1 MEITKEICNQKN
13 ELLSFFRNDVNEKY
27 DVLEQ
32 LNTGIDRKKWADA
45 INKTVIALKDSLVDQ
60 LSFTAYHEK
69 WETTILLE
77 CVLMVNYVCY
87 VVMLETRNRVW
98 KYDYMSFSRRIGE
111 LWEPFCKLCFYYP
124 INKISLYV
132 PPVFETVKNEQI
144 KEFKDIIETLSLSP
158 DKQSN
163 ILDRYNRLWSII
175 TSGEI
180 DLTSDLH
187 FSDGT
192 TKYVVDFKSGFG
204 SNEKGN
210 TNRLLMIG
218 EIYKILQSDY
228 KCLIFVRSNDNNH
241 YLQTL
246 KNSGIWETF
255 TGSDT
260 YKQILN
266 YSGYDIEKWIKNN
279 IDWFNDFC
287 PEMTQHIKD
296 NKLETYLIW

>member
-1 MEITKEICNQKN
+1 MDITKEIRIQKK
-13 ELLSFFRNDVNEKY
+13 ELLSFFRSEVNKKYGELEKQNPGLDY
-27 DVLEQ
+27 
-32 LNTGIDRKKWADA
+32 KKKADA
-45 INKTVIALKDSLVDQ
+45 INKIVIALKDSIVNQ
-60 LSFTAYHEK
+60 LSFTANLEQ

-98 KYDYMSFSRRIGE
+98 KYDYMAFSRRIGE
-111 LWEPFCKLCFYYP
+111 LWEPFCKLCFFYP
-124 INKISLYV
+124 IKEISLYE
-132 PPVFETVKNEQI
+132 PPVFNTVKNEQI
-144 KEFKDIIETLSLSP
+144 KEFKGIIETLSLSP
-158 DKQSN
+158 DEKTN
-163 ILDRYNRLWSII
+163 ILDKYNRLWSII

-187 FSDGT
+187 FTDGT

-210 TNRLLMIG
+210 TNRLLMVG
-218 EIYKILQSDY
+218 EVYKILQSNY

-246 KNSGIWETF
+246 KNSGIWDTF

-260 YKQILN
+260 YKQIQN
-266 YSGYDIEKWIKNN
+266 YSGYDIEKWINNN
-279 IDWFNDFC
+279 IDWYNDFC
-287 PEMTQHIKD
+287 PEMANHIKD